1 MAQLSDDDFAFD
13 GQLMPIETA
22 LGLIAER
29 IAPVEGVDQALL
41 AAADGRVLAADVF
54 AKVALPSFVNS
65 AVDGWGVRHSDL
77 QADRETELPVGGRVA
92 AGRTAAGLAAAGKA
106 IRLFTGA
113 PVPPGVDTIFM
124 QEDVV
129 VSGDRVVLPSG
140 LERGANLR
148 NIGEDIAEGAT
159 ALTSGRRLRPEDL
172 ALAGA
177 VGHVELPVRRLLKV
191 ALFSTGDELREH
203 GATLPLGTIYDS
215 NRILL
220 ASLLRRAQAEVS
232 DLGILADD
240 PGVVERALRDA
251 AESHDLVL
259 SSGGVSIGEED
270 HVRKAVERV
279 GRLVFWRLAIK
290 PGRPVAMGVIA
301 GTPFVGLPGNPVASF
316 VTFIQLVR
324 PLLDRLSGAEPR
336 RIAPTQV
343 RAAFRH
349 RKRAG
354 RREYL
359 RASLEPGADG
369 TMLAV
374 KHPQEGA
381 AILTSLTQTD
391 GLVELPEDCVA
402 VAEGDTVRFYP
413 YAVLA

>member
-1 MAQLSDDDFAFD
+1 MARLSDDDFAFD
-13 GQLMPIETA
+13 GALMPIETA
-22 LGLIAER
+22 LSLIGER
-29 IAPVEGVDQALL
+29 VMPIEGVDQAPL
-41 AAADGRVLAADVF
+41 AAADGRVLAADVL

-65 AVDGWGVRHSDL
+65 AVDGWGVRHADL
-77 QADRETELPVGGRVA
+77 RTDGETDLPVGGRVA
-92 AGRTAAGLAAAGKA
+92 AGETAAGLEAAGKA

-129 VSGDRVVLPSG
+129 LRGGRVVLPAG

-148 NIGEDIAEGAT
+148 NVGEDIGQGAT
-159 ALTSGRRLRPEDL
+159 ALRSGRRLRPEDL
-172 ALAGA
+172 ALAAA
-177 VGHVELPVRRLLKV
+177 VGHIALPVRRLLKV
-191 ALFSTGDELREH
+191 ALFSTGDELREL
-203 GATLPLGTIYDS
+203 GAPLPPGAIYDS

-220 ASLLRRAQAEVS
+220 TSLLKRLQAQVS

-240 PGVVERALRDA
+240 AATVGRALRDA

-270 HVRKAVERV
+270 HVRKAVERA

-301 GTPFVGLPGNPVASF
+301 GAPFVGLPGNPVASF

-324 PLLDRLSGAEPR
+324 PLIDRLSGAEPR
-336 RIAPTQV
+336 RIAPTQA
-343 RAAFRH
+343 RAAFRY
-349 RKRAG
+349 RKRTG
-354 RREYL
+354 RREYV
-359 RASLEPGADG
+359 RASLQPGADG
-369 TMLAV
+369 TMVAV

-391 GLVELPEDCVA
+391 GLVELADDCVA
-402 VAEGDTVRFYP
+402 VAEGDPVRFYP
-413 YAVLA
+413 YSVLV